1 MVRSNSTSGR
11 NAKGSERLLQ
21 TAIRETREE
30 TGISLSINE
39 VLGTLEPTYPKNAP
53 GIEVIPFIF
62 FLSKEMELRPGDE
75 IEFCRWIPLAKILS
89 NAAEI
94 KLPGKGRVSAFIFE
108 NMVIWG
114 MTHGILLD
122 LWRFLEELGLN

>member
-1 MVRSNSTSGR
+1 M
-11 NAKGSERLLQ
+11 
-21 TAIRETREE
+21 
-30 TGISLSINE
+30 
-39 VLGTLEPTYPKNAP
+39 EPTYPKNAP

-75 IEFCRWIPLAKILS
+75 IEFCRWIPLARILS